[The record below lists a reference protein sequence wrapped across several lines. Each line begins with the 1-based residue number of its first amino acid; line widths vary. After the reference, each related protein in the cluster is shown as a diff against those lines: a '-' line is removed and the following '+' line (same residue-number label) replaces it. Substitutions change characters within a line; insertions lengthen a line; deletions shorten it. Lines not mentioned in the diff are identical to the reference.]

1 MNAALRLFA
10 RRPVILPL
18 ILVIFTFFFGIVAHA
33 APATNTQQVLMISID
48 GLKPEYITQ
57 ADAHGMK
64 IPYLRTLLEKG
75 TYADGVI
82 GIWPTVTYPSHTTLI
97 TGVWPAEHGIYN
109 NHQWDPELRFDK
121 AWNWYTAQIRVPTL
135 WQVAHRAGLRTAS
148 VGWPVSVGAT
158 DVDYL
163 IPEYWRGTDADSSAN
178 PDDQLLMAALARPD
192 TLIQQ
197 LEPGAGSYMNGN
209 DTSIAGDETKTKY
222 TLEILRRFKPGFM
235 TLHLSSLD
243 SSQHKHG
250 PFSPEACADLEALD
264 GMVERL
270 AKQLFAGSPNAVLVI
285 VSDHGFMN
293 IYKNVNLAVPFI
305 QSGLIQGSVDPAT
318 HAPVIKSWKAEPWM
332 AGGMAAIMLHDPND
346 QATKAQVKTLLDG
359 LVVDPANGIVEVLD
373 HDEIVKRGGF
383 PDAAFLV
390 VLKPGY
396 YTGEGLA
403 GPLITPSKD
412 RGSHGFSPEDPEMHS
427 SFFAVGAGI
436 ARHRDLGTV
445 DMRQIAPTVAGILH
459 VKMPT
464 AKAAPLH
471 VAP

>member
-1 MNAALRLFA
+1 MNVVLRRFL
-10 RRPVILPL
+10 ILPL
-18 ILVIFTFFFGIVAHA
+18 VLMVSTLAVHA
-33 APATNTQQVLMISID
+33 APVLMISID

-64 IPYLRTLLEKG
+64 LPYLRTLLEKG
-75 TYADGVI
+75 TYADGVV

-109 NHQWDPELRFDK
+109 NQIFDPEQEYSG
-121 AWNWYTAQIRVPTL
+121 AWNWYASEIRVPTL
-135 WQVAHRAGLRTAS
+135 WSAAHKSGLRTAS

-163 IPEYWRGTDADSSAN
+163 IPEFWLNGKVSGSMN
-178 PDDQLLMAALARPD
+178 PDDQLVMAALARPD

-197 LEPGAGSYMNGN
+197 LKPATGPYMNGN
-209 DTSIAGDETKTKY
+209 DTSIAGDETKTRY
-222 TLEILRRFKPGFM
+222 TLEILRRFKPAFT

-243 SSQHKHG
+243 ESQHGHG

-264 GMVERL
+264 GMVARL
-270 AKQLFAGSPNAVLVI
+270 AGQLFANNPGAVLVV

-293 IYKNVNLAVPFI
+293 ISNFVNLAVPFV
-305 QSGLIQGSVDPAT
+305 QAGLIQASVNPGTKSPA
-318 HAPVIKSWKAEPWM
+318 VNSWKAEPWM

-346 QATKAQVKTLLDG
+346 MATAQQVKTMLDG
-359 LVVDPANGIVEVLD
+359 LAADPANGIAEILD
-373 HDEIVKRGGF
+373 RDAIKKRGSF

-396 YTGEGLA
+396 YTGPAFTGD
-403 GPLITPSKD
+403 LITPVPGH
-412 RGSHGFSPEDPEMHS
+412 RGSHGFSPEYPEMHS

-436 ARHRDLGTV
+436 ARHRDLGLV
-445 DMRQIAPTVAGILH
+445 DMRQIAPTVAGILR
-459 VKMPT
+459 VPMPT
-464 AKAAPLH
+464 AKAAPLK
-471 VAP
+471 VQP